1 MVHCAAATNL
11 DEIAENGFALG
22 CVHHF
27 GVKLQSEN
35 LRFRFSTAAYGE
47 FSVTATVLKPS
58 GSFVSLSPWNST
70 PVSFWV
76 IFRSARSGRLY
87 CECAFAVL
95 ALETAF
101 NFASEEF
108 RHHLQAKA
116 NTQHRDAELEYRL
129 IRQWCL
135 AAVNAHGAAGK
146 NDALGAKAAI
156 SSAGVL

>member
-1 MVHCAAATNL
+1 M

-58 GSFVSLSPWNST
+58 GSFVSLSPWEFHTCKLLGNL
-70 PVSFWV
+70 PK
-76 IFRSARSGRLY
+76 SAAAVFY

-101 NFASEEF
+101 NFASKEF

-129 IRQWCL
+129 IRS
-135 AAVNAHGAAGK
+135 GA
-146 NDALGAKAAI
+146 LR
-156 SSAGVL
+156 L